1 MTAMSN
7 ADIILEFLEHDRARQ
22 FCDGC
27 ISKQLGI
34 KPRQQVNQVCNK
46 LSKQGAIHR
55 ADGTC
60 ARCGGSTKV
69 NALAADGAVEP
80 KKARAPARAAKVS
93 QQVDVERMRTEIV
106 HRCQELWGRARKEAP
121 PESVSAFITTLR
133 EDKVIPRHQANM
145 MLTICNLRNV
155 YVWDRVPFGDREKA
169 VASAAWE
176 IIDEWWKGRRG
187 K

>member
-1 MTAMSN
+1 ME
-7 ADIILEFLEHDRARQ
+7 L
-22 FCDGC
+22 
-27 ISKQLGI
+27 
-34 KPRQQVNQVCNK
+34 
-46 LSKQGAIHR
+46 
-55 ADGTC
+55 
-60 ARCGGSTKV
+60 
-69 NALAADGAVEP
+69 

-106 HRCQELWGRARKEAP
+106 HRCQELWGRARKETP